1 LTTFAHIVL
10 LVWIPVT
17 LGLFAL
23 LPIRR
28 AVLVSAFGGWMFLPE
43 KTAFVIGGLPD
54 LNKDAAIVGS
64 ILLATVIF
72 QSDRLLRFRPTRWD
86 IPMAVWCLI
95 PIISSISNEI
105 GGGLFASIYG
115 GVSLMLDMLRTYGL
129 AYLIGRLYFQNFEDL
144 KELALGFFV
153 AGLVYLPFC
162 LLEIRITPQLH
173 RLVYGFHAHSYVQT
187 IRMGGHRPT
196 VFMTHGLMVGMLLT
210 SALVSGLWLWL
221 SKTRKKLW
229 RMPMSALIGAL
240 FVTAVLS
247 RSSGALGLL
256 LLGIV
261 LLLTIR
267 YLNWRWCMVI
277 VLMVPPSYMLTR
289 GVGLWTGE
297 NAVEIARDVLGDERA
312 GSLDGR
318 MRNEDLFVEKARER
332 PIVGWCGWGRFLV
345 RDDEGELLTTPDGL
359 WIIALG
365 QYGLVGLVSISLV
378 LLMPVGVLLKRYPV
392 KLWHSKAFGP
402 SAALVTVLLLYMID
416 CLMNA
421 MVGAPYFI
429 AAGALLSVLPYG
441 RVAHAKTTRRQ
452 NRPVQLAQRPHY
464 NAPKTVS

>member
-196 VFMTHGLMVGMLLT
+196 VFMTHGLN
-210 SALVSGLWLWL
+210 
-221 SKTRKKLW
+221 LW
-229 RMPMSALIGAL
+229 RTLNA
-240 FVTAVLS
+240 
-247 RSSGALGLL
+247 RS
-256 LLGIV
+256 
-261 LLLTIR
+261 
-267 YLNWRWCMVI
+267 
-277 VLMVPPSYMLTR
+277 PS
-289 GVGLWTGE
+289 
-297 NAVEIARDVLGDERA
+297 
-312 GSLDGR
+312 
-318 MRNEDLFVEKARER
+318 
-332 PIVGWCGWGRFLV
+332 
-345 RDDEGELLTTPDGL
+345 
-359 WIIALG
+359 
-365 QYGLVGLVSISLV
+365 
-378 LLMPVGVLLKRYPV
+378 
-392 KLWHSKAFGP
+392 
-402 SAALVTVLLLYMID
+402 
-416 CLMNA
+416 
-421 MVGAPYFI
+421 
-429 AAGALLSVLPYG
+429 
-441 RVAHAKTTRRQ
+441 
-452 NRPVQLAQRPHY
+452 
-464 NAPKTVS
+464 